1 VVPTLAREVKPS
13 GIRQSDVGLEVAG
26 GGKIGPP
33 WNPQSEMVTHS
44 GCQGLWLKV
53 RLLREYRE
61 ARDN

>member
-13 GIRQSDVGLEVAG
+13 GNRQSEVGLEVAG
-26 GGKIGPP
+26 GWKD
-33 WNPQSEMVTHS
+33 WSAVEPQSEMVTHS